1 MKWEIRGHIGVPHLI
16 QNDILKVILFE
27 KVADAMSSFTEFCG
41 YITASPRTLAEQVV
55 DRVLAKVDQHIPE
68 QERLRAVEMYEELL
82 GYLGET
88 IDGEMDLEV
97 PDALIEWS
105 KQNARMQV
113 SAGGKISDIVVRYPP
128 TRIVMAEL
136 FTELSVKAGLSL
148 EENALVIKRVNTLLD
163 VSLNETFFAFEQ
175 LQEKYE
181 AEMQS
186 ELIALSAPVVPVADD
201 VVVLPLVGYLDS
213 YRVNHILTNVIPL
226 IADMQVSH
234 VITDFSGVL
243 TIDDQTAQAIHH
255 IGSTFSLMGIHVA
268 VAGLRPDLVQTIVRS
283 GIQLSSADAYATVK
297 QALESLEKIES
308 E

>member
-1 MKWEIRGHIGVPHLI
+1 
-16 QNDILKVILFE
+16 
-27 KVADAMSSFTEFCG
+27 MSSFTEFCG

-55 DRVLAKVDQHIPE
+55 DRVLAKVEQNIPAE
-68 QERLRAVEMYEELL
+68 ERLRAVEMYEELL
-82 GYLGET
+82 GHLGET
-88 IDGEMDLEV
+88 IGNEKALDV

-105 KQNARMQV
+105 KQNAEMQAA
-113 SAGGKISDIVVRYPP
+113 AGGKISDIVLRYPP

-148 EENALVIKRVNTLLD
+148 EENARVIMHINTLLD
-163 VSLNETFFAFEQ
+163 VSLNETFFAFER

-201 VVVLPLVGYLDS
+201 VVVLPLIGYLDS
-213 YRVNHILTNVIPL
+213 YRVNHILTNVVPL

-255 IGSTFSLMGIHVA
+255 IGSTFNLMGIHVA
-268 VAGLRPDLVQTIVRS
+268 VAGMRPDLVQTIVHS

-297 QALESLEKIES
+297 QALESLEKTANE
-308 E
+308 

>member
-1 MKWEIRGHIGVPHLI
+1 
-16 QNDILKVILFE
+16 
-27 KVADAMSSFTEFCG
+27 MSSFTEFCG

-97 PDALIEWS
+97 PDALLEWS

-213 YRVNHILTNVIPL
+213 YRVNHILTNVVPL

>member
-148 EENALVIKRVNTLLD
+148 EENALVIKRVNTF
-163 VSLNETFFAFEQ
+163 SKRIAF
-175 LQEKYE
+175 
-181 AEMQS
+181 S
-186 ELIALSAPVVPVADD
+186 
-201 VVVLPLVGYLDS
+201 
-213 YRVNHILTNVIPL
+213 IPFC
-226 IADMQVSH
+226 IMCGTP
-234 VITDFSGVL
+234 I
-243 TIDDQTAQAIHH
+243 
-255 IGSTFSLMGIHVA
+255 
-268 VAGLRPDLVQTIVRS
+268 
-283 GIQLSSADAYATVK
+283 
-297 QALESLEKIES
+297 
-308 E
+308 

>member
-1 MKWEIRGHIGVPHLI
+1 
-16 QNDILKVILFE
+16 
-27 KVADAMSSFTEFCG
+27 MSSFTEFCG
-41 YITASPRTLAEQVV
+41 YITASPRMLAEQVV
-55 DRVLAKVDQHIPE
+55 DRVLAKVEQSIPAE
-68 QERLRAVEMYEELL
+68 ERLRAVEMYEELL
-82 GYLGET
+82 SHLGET
-88 IDGEMDLEV
+88 IGNETVLDV

-105 KQNARMQV
+105 KQNAEMQA
-113 SAGGKISDIVVRYPP
+113 SGKISDIVLRYPP

-136 FTELSVKAGLSL
+136 FTELSIKAGLSL
-148 EENALVIKRVNTLLD
+148 KENARVITHINTLLD
-163 VSLNETFFAFEQ
+163 VSLNETFFAFER

-201 VVVLPLVGYLDS
+201 VVVLPLIGYLDS

-255 IGSTFSLMGIHVA
+255 IGSTFNLMGIHIA
-268 VAGLRPDLVQTIVRS
+268 IAGMRPDLVQTIVHS
-283 GIQLSSADAYATVK
+283 GIELSSADAYATVK

-308 E
+308 Q